1 MSDSMEEAYAAAC
14 KAAEYTDDGFNWIW
28 EDMPED
34 TRSGFSTFAAHLRRK
49 HRQELLDELI
59 EVAQVNQLTIDGFG
73 GPDILADWLTEWKMD
88 ED

>member
-1 MSDSMEEAYAAAC
+1 MSYEA
-14 KAAEYTDDGFNWIW
+14 KQEQWFQNEIKSLQDRITQLESD
-28 EDMPED
+28 EP
-34 TRSGFSTFAAHLRRK
+34 HLRRK